1 MIYKNVNL
9 FTLFL
14 WSITRSFKYNWAS
27 HELNLDFNI
36 LHWAPLS
43 YSREW
48 LTVPWQKD
56 AEKIV
61 LLNPLHTLQLEVYS
75 YNNLNVNY
83 CHIFENNSIVPPKL
97 FVSRTVLAR
106 AGNTR
111 GTDLSP
117 DLQHIWPG
125 IKLSHYPCTQSGQA
139 ASQTGSWPSW
149 SACHRPVLTSVSCP
163 DKCPDCPH
171 VVHISSSIHQCS
183 RWPVACPMPGLP
195 LLQQGTLLQSCAGRP
210 GL

>member
-1 MIYKNVNL
+1 M
-9 FTLFL
+9 TD
-14 WSITRSFKYNWAS
+14 RA
-27 HELNLDFNI
+27 
-36 LHWAPLS
+36 
-43 YSREW
+43 
-48 LTVPWQKD
+48 LTQGRRKD
-56 AEKIV
+56 SPAEPIAHM
-61 LLNPLHTLQLEVYS
+61 HTLQLEVYN

-139 ASQTGSWPSW
+139 ASQTGS
-149 SACHRPVLTSVSCP
+149 
-163 DKCPDCPH
+163 
-171 VVHISSSIHQCS
+171 
-183 RWPVACPMPGLP
+183 
-195 LLQQGTLLQSCAGRP
+195 
-210 GL
+210 